1 MLCVAHSWAAQIAPL
16 GKVLPRTTPWH
27 EQRWHGGRHTAQLRE
42 ILLLIRKA
50 RRFFGADAAAE
61 VYAELST

>member
-1 MLCVAHSWAAQIAPL
+1 MRSA
-16 GKVLPRTTPWH
+16 G
-27 EQRWHGGRHTAQLRE
+27 HGGRHTAQLRE